1 MTVEDRGQV
10 WAERVEGI
18 VGIVVSLIVWFIR
31 YVVSINTRS
40 VAVFVDA
47 LHALIDAST
56 SGIVL
61 GMSFLAEKPADEEH
75 PYGHGRAVALG
86 SNVIGMIVAGIGVW
100 MVYEAIMRYISRTY
114 PILSE
119 LLPLAPLMLL
129 TAFIKLGQWLF
140 ARYLGLKYGS
150 KLCLADAKHHLAD
163 AVMTGAVVASMYA
176 IYFTKIFIIDIAIAV
191 GIGSFIVRE
200 GIKIMKESSSIL
212 LDRCVR
218 SLAREVEKIARSVR
232 GVKDVRRV
240 CVRDFGRYYV
250 AELDLVV
257 DRNMTLEEAHRLAH
271 VVERV
276 IMSRIPEIRRVH
288 THFAPEG
295 SVREDTNMQQSAP
308 HRS

>member
-1 MTVEDRGQV
+1 MRDRDQV

-18 VGIVVSLIVWFIR
+18 VGILISLVVWFIR
-31 YVVSINTRS
+31 YIVSVSTRS

-86 SNVIGMIVAGIGVW
+86 SNIIGMIVAGIGAW
-100 MVYEAIMRYISRTY
+100 MIYEAFMRYISGTY
-114 PILSE
+114 PVLRE

-140 ARYLGLKYGS
+140 ARYLGVRYGS
-150 KLCLADAKHHLAD
+150 RLCLADAKHHLAD

-176 IYFTKIFIIDIAIAV
+176 IYFTKIFVIDIIIAI
-191 GIGSFIVRE
+191 GIGTFIVKE

-218 SLAREVEKIARSVR
+218 PLAREVEKIARSVR

-240 CVRDFGRYYV
+240 RVRDFGRYYV
-250 AELDLVV
+250 AELDIVV
-257 DRNMTLEEAHRLAH
+257 DKNMTLEEAHKLAH
-271 VVERV
+271 EVENI
-276 IMSRIPEIRRVH
+276 IMRRIPEIKQVH
-288 THFAPEG
+288 THFAPED
-295 SVREDTNMQQSAP
+295 SVREGTNMKQSVP
-308 HRS
+308 HQS

>member
-1 MTVEDRGQV
+1 LTVRDRDQV

-18 VGIVVSLIVWFIR
+18 VGILISLVVWFIR
-31 YVVSINTRS
+31 YIVSVSTRS

-86 SNVIGMIVAGIGVW
+86 SNIIGMIVAGIGAW
-100 MVYEAIMRYISRTY
+100 MIYEAFMRYISGTY
-114 PILSE
+114 PVLRE

-140 ARYLGLKYGS
+140 ARYLGVRYGS
-150 KLCLADAKHHLAD
+150 RLCLADAKHHLAD

-176 IYFTKIFIIDIAIAV
+176 IYFTKIFVIDIIIAI
-191 GIGSFIVRE
+191 GIGTFIVKE

-218 SLAREVEKIARSVR
+218 PLAREVEKIARSVR

-240 CVRDFGRYYV
+240 RVRDFGRYYV
-250 AELDLVV
+250 AELDIVV
-257 DRNMTLEEAHRLAH
+257 DKNMTLEEAHKLAH
-271 VVERV
+271 EVENI
-276 IMSRIPEIRRVH
+276 IMRRIPEIKQVH
-288 THFAPEG
+288 THFAPED
-295 SVREDTNMQQSAP
+295 SVREGTNMKQSVP
-308 HRS
+308 HQS